1 MGVVWNNGVVWDDV
15 MEELRATA
23 EERAHEGEAM
33 DLVLRET
40 AEETARRYVEN
51 LQSLMK
57 NAFGIT
63 IRIYFEAE
71 YAQIER

>member
-1 MGVVWNNGVVWDDV
+1 
-15 MEELRATA
+15 MEL
-23 EERAHEGEAM
+23 EEHSYVYCEHEGEAM

-40 AEETARRYVEN
+40 AEQKARRYVEN